1 MLNTY
6 RVSRMANA
14 AALAVLL
21 GALAGCA
28 QKGGGSTSAAG
39 GSAAASASATASQI
53 TAADKELMDDIVE
66 ANLAEIET
74 GKLALSKSRN
84 VHIRAFAQKMIDD
97 HSNAMQALQAVAQ
110 NKGIKLPTETD
121 MQHKAMA
128 TGLSVLSGDTFDQ
141 RYLQH
146 IGVGDHQRTLDLLQ
160 KTIRTTSDR
169 DLRAHATQMMPV
181 VEQHLA
187 IAQRMM
193 SMAGAAR

>member
-1 MLNTY
+1 MLTHH
-6 RVSRMANA
+6 RTSRLTKA
-14 AALAVLL
+14 AALAILF
-21 GALAGCA
+21 GGLAGCA
-28 QKGGGSTSAAG
+28 QQGGSTATAAVG
-39 GSAAASASATASQI
+39 GAASSATATQI
-53 TAADKELMDDIVE
+53 ADADRKMMHDIVE

-74 GKLALSKSRN
+74 GKLALDKSRN

-97 HSNAMQALQAVAQ
+97 HTNAMQALQSLAR
-110 NKGIKLPTETD
+110 NKGITLPTETD

-141 RYLQH
+141 QYLQH
-146 IGVGDHQRTLDLLQ
+146 IGVADHQQTLDLLKQ
-160 KTIRTTSDR
+160 TIQTTNDR

>member
-1 MLNTY
+1 MLNHHQS
-6 RVSRMANA
+6 SRLAKA
-14 AALAVLL
+14 AAFAVLI
-21 GALAGCA
+21 GGLAGCA
-28 QKGGGSTSAAG
+28 QKGGSSAPAAAG
-39 GSAAASASATASQI
+39 GAASSASATQI
-53 TAADKELMDDIVE
+53 ADADRKMMHDIVE

-74 GKLALSKSRN
+74 GKLALDKSRN

-97 HSNAMQALQAVAQ
+97 HTNAMQALQSLAR
-110 NKGIKLPTETD
+110 NKGIALPTETD

-146 IGVGDHQRTLDLLQ
+146 IGVADHQRTLDLLKQ
-160 KTIRTTSDR
+160 TIQTTNDR

>member
-1 MLNTY
+1 MLNNY

-21 GALAGCA
+21 GALVGCA
-28 QKGGGSTSAAG
+28 QKGGGSTSTAV
-39 GSAAASASATASQI
+39 GSGATSATASQI
-53 TAADKELMDDIVE
+53 TDADKEMMNDIVE

-74 GKLALSKSRN
+74 GKLALSKSKN

-97 HSNAMQALQAVAQ
+97 HANAMQALQAVAR
-110 NKGIKLPTETD
+110 NKGITLPTETD

-160 KTIRTTSDR
+160 KTIRTTNDR